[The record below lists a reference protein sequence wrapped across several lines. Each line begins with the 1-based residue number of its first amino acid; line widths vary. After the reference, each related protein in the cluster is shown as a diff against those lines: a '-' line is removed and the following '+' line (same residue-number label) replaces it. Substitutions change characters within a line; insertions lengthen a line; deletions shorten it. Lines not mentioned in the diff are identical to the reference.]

1 MARIRLVPLDDTS
14 ETANKIERI
23 VRAHFP
29 VMQVEKVSS
38 ALWYLHLGNYDWMPQ
53 DATLFNQLA
62 HEEDLLAGWNYL
74 E

>member
-1 MARIRLVPLDDTS
+1 MARIRLVPLNDER
-14 ETANKIERI
+14 ETANKIELI

-38 ALWYLHLGNYDWMPQ
+38 ALWYLYLGNYDWTTE
-53 DATLFNQLA
+53 DAALLNQLA